1 MLERQQ
7 QEVHLTRWN
16 FELVSPPN
24 IAPTQQL

>member
-1 MLERQQ
+1 MLERQ

-24 IAPTQQL
+24 IAQTQQL

>member
-7 QEVHLTRWN
+7 KEVHHTRWN

-24 IAPTQQL
+24 IAQTQQL